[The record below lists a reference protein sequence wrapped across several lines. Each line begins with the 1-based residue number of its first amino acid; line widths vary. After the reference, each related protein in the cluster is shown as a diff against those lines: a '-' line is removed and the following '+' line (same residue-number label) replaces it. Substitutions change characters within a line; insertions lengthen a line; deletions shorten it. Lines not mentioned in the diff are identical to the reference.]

1 MVAPLIARGAAA
13 LAARAAAKNAAKKSA
28 QKAAKSE
35 ANPEDKLLDSALVG
49 LSGAKAAGAAGMAM
63 GQERRRDEAMKRDK
77 AAKDRESGEP
87 KKYARG
93 GGIYSAEM
101 GQPPVDIDGGSA
113 PTPRPKNVSKRRPNA
128 AETSKPQG
136 KKDQTARYARGGGIE
151 LRGKTKC
158 KIV

>member
-63 GQERRRDEAMKRDK
+63 REEGRRAEK
-77 AAKDRESGEP
+77 KDRESDEP
-87 KKYARG
+87 KKYAK
-93 GGIYSAEM
+93 
-101 GQPPVDIDGGSA
+101 GGS
-113 PTPRPKNVSKRRPNA
+113 VSKRA
-128 AETSKPQG
+128 
-136 KKDQTARYARGGGIE
+136 DGIAQ
-151 LRGKTKC
+151 RGKTSC
-158 KIV
+158 KVY